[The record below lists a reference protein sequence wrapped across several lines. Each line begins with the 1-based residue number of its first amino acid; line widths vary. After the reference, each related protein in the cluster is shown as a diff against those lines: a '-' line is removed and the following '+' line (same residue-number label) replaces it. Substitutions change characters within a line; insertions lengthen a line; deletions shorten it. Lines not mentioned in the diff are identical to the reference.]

1 MPLSVELVSTDWMT
15 RSEVRE
21 ASRWDHWHNLL
32 LVQVVFT
39 GLLMRPQS
47 GRNLEEIMFL
57 FGVLD
62 QSILLICLVAGCEIQ
77 DYLPVPRRF
86 RCKAVGAALGALV
99 GNAFSDG
106 IAGLTQGL
114 VPALEVTAGCM
125 VVVPAIF
132 LVVRRLAAVD
142 A

>member
-1 MPLSVELVSTDWMT
+1 MYTFGILDNLVM
-15 RSEVRE
+15 
-21 ASRWDHWHNLL
+21 LL
-32 LVQVVFT
+32 
-39 GLLMRPQS
+39 
-47 GRNLEEIMFL
+47 
-57 FGVLD
+57 
-62 QSILLICLVAGCEIQ
+62 CLVAGTEIQ
-77 DYLPVPRRF
+77 DYLPVPPRF

-132 LVVRRLAAVD
+132 LVANRLAATN

>member
-1 MPLSVELVSTDWMT
+1 MFTFGLIDN
-15 RSEVRE
+15 
-21 ASRWDHWHNLL
+21 AILL
-32 LVQVVFT
+32 L
-39 GLLMRPQS
+39 
-47 GRNLEEIMFL
+47 
-57 FGVLD
+57 
-62 QSILLICLVAGCEIQ
+62 CLVAGTEIQ
-77 DYLPVPRRF
+77 DYLPVPPRF

>member
-1 MPLSVELVSTDWMT
+1 MFTFGLIDN
-15 RSEVRE
+15 
-21 ASRWDHWHNLL
+21 AILL
-32 LVQVVFT
+32 L
-39 GLLMRPQS
+39 
-47 GRNLEEIMFL
+47 
-57 FGVLD
+57 
-62 QSILLICLVAGCEIQ
+62 CLVAGTEIQ

-114 VPALEVTAGCM
+114 VPALEVTAGCL

-132 LVVRRLAAVD
+132 LVANRLAPTNA
-142 A
+142 

>member
-1 MPLSVELVSTDWMT
+1 MYTFGFIDNLV
-15 RSEVRE
+15 
-21 ASRWDHWHNLL
+21 L
-32 LVQVVFT
+32 LV
-39 GLLMRPQS
+39 
-47 GRNLEEIMFL
+47 
-57 FGVLD
+57 
-62 QSILLICLVAGCEIQ
+62 CLCAGTEIQ

-99 GNAFSDG
+99 GNGISDG

-114 VPALEVTAGCM
+114 IPALEVTAGCL

-132 LVVRRLAAVD
+132 LVVRRLAATN

>member
-1 MPLSVELVSTDWMT
+1 MWTFGILDNLVM
-15 RSEVRE
+15 
-21 ASRWDHWHNLL
+21 LL
-32 LVQVVFT
+32 
-39 GLLMRPQS
+39 
-47 GRNLEEIMFL
+47 
-57 FGVLD
+57 
-62 QSILLICLVAGCEIQ
+62 CLCAGTEIQ

-132 LVVRRLAAVD
+132 LVANRLAPTNA
-142 A
+142 